1 MGHAAE
7 ALAVA
12 VLAEWRAQARVRKLA
27 FMVQGRKPNLTIPM
41 VSASGQAREVTL
53 KKVRRDFSFNE
64 PTQPT
69 RSPFCDDLT
78 GEDAPMPDKPLSE
91 EQRKQAFFALVHAQ
105 DNEMDVAQSRLHVAA
120 RYGVSHSQLRE
131 IEREGLDN
139 HWPPL

>member
-1 MGHAAE
+1 MGHGAE

-12 VLAEWRAQARVRKLA
+12 VFAECRAQACVRKLA
-27 FMVQGRKPNLTIPM
+27 FMVQRRKPNLTIPM

-53 KKVRRDFSFNE
+53 KKVRLDFSFNE

-120 RYGVSHSQLRE
+120 R
-131 IEREGLDN
+131 
-139 HWPPL
+139 